1 MNELLSVLKLRNEFE
16 KNQIEFEEGTEQAR
30 AIAGQVARENDV
42 DTEDLLELAEE
53 VAEAIERGDINDGLT
68 AVVYSQDSYLET
80 FVLNDMDERATDL
93 FNSIFLYMSKDERA
107 NWLTSQVVDHEENQF
122 SNLRATVLI
131 VLHEE

>member
-16 KNQIEFEEGTEQAR
+16 ENQIEFEEGTEQAR

-80 FVLNDMDERATDL
+80 FVLNDMDERATEL

>member
-16 KNQIEFEEGTEQAR
+16 ENQVEFEEGTEQAR

-42 DTEDLLELAEE
+42 DTEELLELAEE

-68 AVVYSQDSYLET
+68 AVVHSQDSYLET